1 MRTAT
6 PVTTTTWHPHFNR
19 RIPGIWLLAVLCLCL
34 AMPAA
39 HAAAGKRV
47 ALVLGNAAYQ
57 GEKPLVNPG
66 NDAADMAA
74 LLGRMG
80 FNGGKVQPLVNL
92 GRKAM
97 NAAVQDFLNQAE
109 GAELAVVYYSGHGM
123 QANGESFLIP
133 VDAQIQSER
142 DVRSEG
148 IRLGELMED
157 LESRRI
163 RHTLLVLDACRD
175 NPYRTR
181 TKSTSKGLAPP
192 REMNGAY
199 LVAYAT
205 AEGKTADDGTGRN
218 GTYTSELLRHLG
230 KPGISLR
237 DAVEDTQLAVED
249 TTRGQQRPK
258 IYGDSARFRKVYLS
272 DATPVV
278 TPPSPG
284 QAFKDCADCPEM
296 VVIPAGSFVMGSG
309 VEEQKKAQEAG
320 ASKEWT
326 DREIPQR
333 RVSVGSF
340 AAGIY
345 AVTKGQFAAFV
356 QAKGYRTEAE
366 RGDGCFA
373 WTGSEWKHE
382 AQRNWRNPGFAQ
394 SDDHPFGLYNVH
406 GNVWEWVQDCFED
419 NYSQGQPTDGS
430 AHRGNDSSCS
440 RRVLRGGSWDNDPD
454 NLRLANRNWNTP
466 DFRNFNL
473 GFRIARTV
481 S

>member
-6 PVTTTTWHPHFNR
+6 PVTTTTWHLHFNR

-258 IYGDSARFRKVYLS
+258 IYGDSAKFRKIYLS

-278 TPPSPG
+278 TPLPL
-284 QAFKDCADCPEM
+284 ARR
-296 VVIPAGSFVMGSG
+296 
-309 VEEQKKAQEAG
+309 
-320 ASKEWT
+320 SKTAPIVPKW
-326 DREIPQR
+326 
-333 RVSVGSF
+333 
-340 AAGIY
+340 
-345 AVTKGQFAAFV
+345 
-356 QAKGYRTEAE
+356 
-366 RGDGCFA
+366 
-373 WTGSEWKHE
+373 
-382 AQRNWRNPGFAQ
+382 
-394 SDDHPFGLYNVH
+394 
-406 GNVWEWVQDCFED
+406 
-419 NYSQGQPTDGS
+419 
-430 AHRGNDSSCS
+430 SSS
-440 RRVLRGGSWDNDPD
+440 RRAAS
-454 NLRLANRNWNTP
+454 
-466 DFRNFNL
+466 
-473 GFRIARTV
+473 
-481 S
+481 